1 MAGRIYATI
10 GRSTDCDVP
19 IDDPTV
25 SSHHARLS
33 WSGGVL
39 VVEDLA
45 SANGTYVDGQ
55 RVKTARVRPGAD
67 IRCGAV
73 SLPWSHDGL
82 RKLLR
87 AGAGNRTLA
96 MPKMGTG
103 AYLCGACGHL
113 GQLPSGATPAKLT
126 CEKCHAALRVR
137 TAEASRGGGAVA
149 FFLTLVLVLGAGV
162 AGWWVW
168 LRPAMAPAAPAAP
181 APEVLPP
188 GLAVPQPPE
197 TEPTPVRLAK
207 ALTPMDPVTR
217 NAAVKLAA
225 RSQGPFHVEQVAE
238 IWTAV
243 RREWRYVNDP
253 RGRDYFASARE
264 TIENG
269 YVGDCDDFAIVL
281 VSMVTA
287 VGGEARVVLMEGPG
301 GGHAY
306 AEACVR
312 GEPDAVARALG
323 RHYRA
328 KWRSYLQGAAPR
340 TISYR
345 RTTECPIWLN
355 LDWNAA
361 VPGGPYEAETR
372 ATAVYEGGRAEEL
385 APSTAPARAPAPG

>member
-10 GRSTDCDVP
+10 GRSPDCDVP
-19 IDDPTV
+19 LDHPTV
-25 SSHHARLS
+25 STHHARLC
-33 WSGGVL
+33 WAGGVL

-45 SANGTYVDGQ
+45 SANGTFVDGQ

-67 IRCGAV
+67 IRCGAA

-82 RKLLR
+82 RALLR

-96 MPKMGTG
+96 MPRVGTG

-113 GQLPSGATPAKLT
+113 GQLPAGAMPSKLT
-126 CEKCHAALRVR
+126 CEKCGAALRVR
-137 TAEASRGGGAVA
+137 TAESSRAGGVA
-149 FFLTLVLVLGAGV
+149 IFLLTLVVVLAAGV
-162 AGWWVW
+162 GAWWTW
-168 LRPAMAPAAPAAP
+168 LRPALTATAPGAFDVA
-181 APEVLPP
+181 
-188 GLAVPQPPE
+188 
-197 TEPTPVRLAK
+197 EPTPAVTPPPPPAEPTPIRLAK

-217 NAAVKLAA
+217 NAAARLAA

-243 RREWRYVNDP
+243 RRDWRYVNDP
-253 RGRDYFASARE
+253 QGRDYFASARE

-281 VSMVTA
+281 TSMVTA
-287 VGGEARVVLMEGPG
+287 VGGEARVVLMEGPR

-306 AEACVR
+306 AEACVH
-312 GEPDAVARALG
+312 GDPGVVARALG

-328 KWRSYLQGAAPR
+328 KWRGYLQGAAPR

-345 RTTECPIWLN
+345 RTEACPIWLN

-361 VPGGPYEAETR
+361 VPGGPYEPETR
-372 ATAVYEGGRAEEL
+372 ATAIYEGGRAEEL
-385 APSTAPARAPAPG
+385 APAAAAATP

>member
-10 GRSTDCDVP
+10 GRSDDCDVA
-19 IDDPTV
+19 IDHPTV
-25 SSHHARLS
+25 STHHARLS

-45 SANGTYVDGQ
+45 SANGTFLDGQ
-55 RVKTARVRPGAD
+55 RIKSARCRPGAD
-67 IRCGAV
+67 IRCGAA

-82 RKLLR
+82 RPLLR
-87 AGAGNRTLA
+87 SGAPGNRTLA
-96 MPKMGTG
+96 MPKVGTG
-103 AYLCGACGHL
+103 SYLCGSCSHL
-113 GQLPSGATPAKLT
+113 GLLPTGKMPAKLT
-126 CEKCHAALRVR
+126 CEKCGAALRVR
-137 TAEASRGGGAVA
+137 VAEPSGAGGALV
-149 FFLTLVLVLGAGV
+149 FLLTLVLVLGVGLGA
-162 AGWWVW
+162 WWVW
-168 LRPAMAPAAPAAP
+168 IRPALAPAAPSPVTPEPAEPTLAP
-181 APEVLPP
+181 AGEPAP
-188 GLAVPQPPE
+188 
-197 TEPTPVRLAK
+197 EPTPVRLAK

-217 NAAVKLAA
+217 NAAARLAA

-238 IWTAV
+238 IWSAV
-243 RREWRYVNDP
+243 RRDWRYVNDP

-269 YVGDCDDFAIVL
+269 YIGDCDDFAIVL

-287 VGGEARVVLMEGPG
+287 IGGEGRVVLMEGPG

-306 AEACVR
+306 AEACVH

-323 RHYRA
+323 RLYRV
-328 KWRSYLQGAAPR
+328 KWRAYLQGAAPR

-345 RTTECPIWLN
+345 RTDACPIWLN

-385 APSTAPARAPAPG
+385 APSPGPPTAAR